1 MTICH
6 NKDMK
11 KNFLVRA
18 FFGVTIV
25 ALGGIL
31 LLRNLEI
38 IKFDSW
44 NVFWGTV
51 WAAGLVLAGLVTIV
65 SSRKLL
71 TRAWGLLLMAAGVSI
86 GLNAYGVIDV
96 SIWKLFWPVI
106 LIAVGLMMVFS
117 IGSANRKRAEES
129 GTDDNEKVA
138 IFYGEQSRVR
148 GDYTGGSLTAV
159 FGGVDLDLRQANI
172 KDGAIIDVFTFCGGI
187 NINLPDDVIVKNEV
201 RGVLGGS
208 DDKTM
213 SKPSA
218 KKTIYLKG
226 ECVLGGLEIK

>member
-1 MTICH
+1 MRS
-6 NKDMK
+6 MK

-38 IKFDSW
+38 IKFNSW

-117 IGSANRKRAEES
+117 IGSANRKRAEKS

-148 GDYTGGSLTAV
+148 GDYTGGSATAI

>member
-1 MTICH
+1 
-6 NKDMK
+6 MK

-25 ALGGIL
+25 ALGGVL

-96 SIWKLFWPVI
+96 SIWKLFWPVV

-148 GDYTGGSLTAV
+148 GDYTGGSATAI

-201 RGVLGGS
+201 RGILGGS

-218 KKTIYLKG
+218 KKTIYLRG

>member
-1 MTICH
+1 
-6 NKDMK
+6 MK

-129 GTDDNEKVA
+129 STDDNEKVA

-148 GDYTGGSLTAV
+148 GDYTGGSATAI

>member
-1 MTICH
+1 
-6 NKDMK
+6 MK

-25 ALGGIL
+25 ALGGVL

-71 TRAWGLLLMAAGVSI
+71 TRVWGLLLMAAGVSI

-96 SIWKLFWPVI
+96 SIWKLFWPVV

-148 GDYTGGSLTAV
+148 GDYTGGSATAI

-172 KDGAIIDVFTFCGGI
+172 KDGTIIDVFTFCGGI

>member
-1 MTICH
+1 
-6 NKDMK
+6 MK

-25 ALGGIL
+25 ALGGVL

-65 SSRKLL
+65 SSRQLL
-71 TRAWGLLLMAAGVSI
+71 TRAWGLLLLAAGVSV
-86 GLNAYGVIDV
+86 GLNAYGIIDV
-96 SIWKLFWPVI
+96 SIWKLFRPVV

-148 GDYTGGSLTAV
+148 GDYTGGSATAI

>member
-1 MTICH
+1 MRG
-6 NKDMK
+6 MK

-65 SSRKLL
+65 SSQRLL
-71 TRAWGLLLMAAGVSI
+71 TRAWGLLLMAAGVSV

-96 SIWKLFWPVI
+96 SIWKLFWPVV

-129 GTDDNEKVA
+129 GTNDNEKVA
-138 IFYGEQSRVR
+138 IFYGEESRVR

-159 FGGVDLDLRQANI
+159 FGGVDLDLRQAKI
-172 KDGAIIDVFTFCGGI
+172 KDGTVIDVFTFCGGI
-187 NINLPDDVIVKNEV
+187 NISLPDDVIVENEV

-208 DDKTM
+208 DDKTVP
-213 SKPSA
+213 KPSA

>member
-1 MTICH
+1 MRG
-6 NKDMK
+6 MK

-25 ALGGIL
+25 ALGGVL

-44 NVFWGTV
+44 NVFWGSV
-51 WAAGLVLAGLVTIV
+51 WAAGLVLAGLVTII
-65 SSRKLL
+65 SSRQLL

-96 SIWKLFWPVI
+96 SIWKLFWPVV

-117 IGSANRKRAEES
+117 IGSGGRKRAEKLAADGRE
-129 GTDDNEKVA
+129 NEKVA
-138 IFYGEQSRVR
+138 IFYGEESRVR
-148 GDYTGGSLTAV
+148 GDYNGGSLTAV
-159 FGGVDLDLRQANI
+159 FGGVDLDLRQAKI
-172 KDGAIIDVFTFCGGI
+172 KDGTVIDVFTFCGGI
-187 NINLPDDVIVKNEV
+187 NISLPDDVIVENEV

-208 DDKTM
+208 DDKTVP
-213 SKPSA
+213 KPSA